1 MVKQGRGNGI
11 KLGLLCRFCSLRL
24 NESNHQRKKCINTV
38 KHFFLFLGSVPR
50 YSGQIAH
57 EASSFQQSLL
67 LLSQQSS
74 LRLLAYCLVC
84 IHSCGVVNNGRRGQ
98 KHQEMVKKELGS
110 GLVEKCSV
118 FAEAKLFFGK

>member
-1 MVKQGRGNGI
+1 MDIG
-11 KLGLLCRFCSLRL
+11 
-24 NESNHQRKKCINTV
+24 KKKMYKYCYN
-38 KHFFLFLGSVPR
+38 FFLFLGSVPR
-50 YSGQIAH
+50 YSGQRAH

-67 LLSQQSS
+67 LLSHQSV

-84 IHSCGVVNNGRRGQ
+84 IHSCGVVNNDRRGQ

-118 FAEAKLFFGK
+118 FAEAKLFFSK